1 MILTLHIDYCELHN
15 IITDILIYWVV
26 GGIGIKL
33 VQ

>member
-1 MILTLHIDYCELHN
+1 LHIDYCELH
-15 IITDILIYWVV
+15 IADILIYWVV